1 MSLLRNPVAQFLA
14 AGFVT
19 LVLVILV
26 TSRLS
31 RDAADDEAIKDAQ
44 ALTRVLA
51 QSVAEPAIPPGL
63 VSGDA
68 AAIDQLD
75 RRVLDKLLVEDVLR
89 IKIWDED
96 GTVLYSDQTELVA
109 SSYPLGD
116 DELEILDDGGID
128 AEISDA
134 DRPENRFESDLGGV
148 LEVYTR
154 IESPEGQPLLF
165 EAYYSAAEIEA
176 QRAQVLD
183 RFRPITVGALLA
195 LVLITTPLMLLLT
208 RRVAR
213 SGQEREVL
221 LQSAIQASDA
231 ERVRIARDL
240 HDGVVQ
246 DLAGSSYALSTISSR
261 AGVDAPMADELE
273 EVSRSLRAS
282 MRALRSLLVEIYPP
296 DLHTEGLA
304 AALTDLVAP
313 VVSTGTQVDLDV
325 TGEDEASETAVALV
339 WRVAQEAVRNVAR
352 HARAERMSVT
362 VRREADHL
370 ILEVVDDGTGFDP
383 AAAQSAG
390 HLGLR
395 GLNSLVRDAG
405 GTLVV
410 TSTPGSGATVRLEVP
425 AS

>member
-1 MSLLRNPVAQFLA
+1 VSLLRNPVAQFLA

>member
-1 MSLLRNPVAQFLA
+1 
-14 AGFVT
+14 
-19 LVLVILV
+19 
-26 TSRLS
+26 
-31 RDAADDEAIKDAQ
+31 
-44 ALTRVLA
+44 
-51 QSVAEPAIPPGL
+51 
-63 VSGDA
+63 
-68 AAIDQLD
+68 
-75 RRVLDKLLVEDVLR
+75 
-89 IKIWDED
+89 
-96 GTVLYSDQTELVA
+96 
-109 SSYPLGD
+109 
-116 DELEILDDGGID
+116 
-128 AEISDA
+128 
-134 DRPENRFESDLGGV
+134 
-148 LEVYTR
+148 
-154 IESPEGQPLLF
+154 
-165 EAYYSAAEIEA
+165 
-176 QRAQVLD
+176 
-183 RFRPITVGALLA
+183 
-195 LVLITTPLMLLLT
+195 
-208 RRVAR
+208 
-213 SGQEREVL
+213 
-221 LQSAIQASDA
+221 
-231 ERVRIARDL
+231 
-240 HDGVVQ
+240 
-246 DLAGSSYALSTISSR
+246 
-261 AGVDAPMADELE
+261 MADELE

>member
-1 MSLLRNPVAQFLA
+1 MAQFLA